1 MDNRTIAHSIADG
14 LNGIVRATRAFAP
27 TGGSPQVERW
37 KSEMTEASRHV
48 LLAFGID
55 PSQLNNPSIP
65 CGNGW
70 SVDWVGGEGGQWE
83 ARQESTG

>member
-14 LNGIVRATRAFAP
+14 LNGIVRASRAFAP
-27 TGGSPQVERW
+27 PAASPQFDRW

-48 LLAFGID
+48 LLAFGLD
-55 PSQLNNPSIP
+55 PNQLSSPSIP

-70 SVDWVGGEGGQWE
+70 SVDWTGGDDGPWD
-83 ARQESTG
+83 ARQTTS